1 VQITE
6 RRITGEK
13 KNSHVIE
20 ALYGKTQE
28 KISSLR
34 FSLGRETKK
43 EDLNLVIKTI
53 NYILAKLKDWY

>member
-1 VQITE
+1 
-6 RRITGEK
+6 
-13 KNSHVIE
+13 VIE